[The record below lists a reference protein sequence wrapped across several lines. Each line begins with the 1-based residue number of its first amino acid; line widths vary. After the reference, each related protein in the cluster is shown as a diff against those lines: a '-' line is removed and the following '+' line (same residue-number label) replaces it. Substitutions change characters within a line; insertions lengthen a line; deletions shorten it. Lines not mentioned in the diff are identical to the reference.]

1 MDLGLLDC
9 VRVGKTVPS
18 YRVVLEEEI
27 SGWRG
32 FGKALRREDVLLF
45 EGLMDMCRGY
55 AMAGGGACR
64 SIVFEAM
71 VMSMLL
77 GQQKRI
83 LVLEKKLK
91 EKDKANRSNG
101 EDGCGLGS
109 GEVP

>member
-1 MDLGLLDC
+1 M
-9 VRVGKTVPS
+9 GKTVPS

-27 SGWRG
+27 SGWKG
-32 FGKALRREDVLLF
+32 FAKVLRREDILLF
-45 EGLMDMCRGY
+45 EGLMDMCRGN

-64 SIVFEAM
+64 PVVFEAM

-91 EKDKANRSNG
+91 EKDKADLSNS
-101 EDGCGLGS
+101 EIRRGLGS